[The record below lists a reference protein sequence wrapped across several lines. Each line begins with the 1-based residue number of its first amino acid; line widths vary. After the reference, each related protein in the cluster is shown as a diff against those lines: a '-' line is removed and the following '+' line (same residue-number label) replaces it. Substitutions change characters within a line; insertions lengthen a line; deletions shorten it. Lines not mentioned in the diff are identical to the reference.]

1 MVGKTC
7 PVCTAEL
14 LQGEKPS
21 SPAFHFSNLKGKKK
35 KEEKGTVS
43 KKEEN
48 ITEEAIK
55 KKEKKD
61 DFGGEHLRDSVHS
74 LLDLL
79 GWYSKGLIALLE
91 K

>member
-14 LQGEKPS
+14 LQGGKPS
-21 SPAFHFSNLKGKKK
+21 SPAFHFSNLKGKKKK

-55 KKEKKD
+55 KKGKKD
-61 DFGGEHLRDSVHS
+61 DFGGEHL
-74 LLDLL
+74 
-79 GWYSKGLIALLE
+79 
-91 K
+91 